1 MQPMPATQTK
11 MLCAMQITTT
21 FYNPVATN
29 YIYMLP
35 AMMIPLQ
42 QAINWEG
49 NKQMQLTLTQMTMIL
64 TQVKKT
70 CPSGRY
76 VVRPSICC
84 NQLIVKLC
92 LLFLQPT
99 PKVNQSS
106 WTFKMNLSTTQSSPQ
121 CSRKPTTMKIWNN
134 VPSRMQ
140 PSTKSS
146 RTWTTVEYGS
156 RSRDWPLTR
165 PLVHY
170 TEMGVQDQEGW
181 HLLSQTYC
189 LWIQPDYQ
197 HQLHGKLCTSHK
209 QCVTWHILLV
219 AMILWNLDAIIVDV
233 KQLSCMVIWRR
244 RFTWTCWMA
253 WKGWMTN
260 ACSYSRP
267 SMV

>member
-1 MQPMPATQTK
+1 LILIFATTFSTTKFTTTFCSSALLGAIAGNLTLFFTQCIWKSRDVKWIAKSIIALEEPKPMTSLSNANDNDNEDVHAWAQTHGINLILDDKNNANAVAPPADLDDKEDYDAINEDDNDGTAIMQPMPATQAK

-70 CPSGRY
+70 CPSGRC

-84 NQLIVKLC
+84 NQLIAKLC

-146 RTWTTVEYGS
+146 RT
-156 RSRDWPLTR
+156 
-165 PLVHY
+165 
-170 TEMGVQDQEGW
+170 
-181 HLLSQTYC
+181 
-189 LWIQPDYQ
+189 
-197 HQLHGKLCTSHK
+197 
-209 QCVTWHILLV
+209 
-219 AMILWNLDAIIVDV
+219 
-233 KQLSCMVIWRR
+233 
-244 RFTWTCWMA
+244 
-253 WKGWMTN
+253 
-260 ACSYSRP
+260 
-267 SMV
+267 